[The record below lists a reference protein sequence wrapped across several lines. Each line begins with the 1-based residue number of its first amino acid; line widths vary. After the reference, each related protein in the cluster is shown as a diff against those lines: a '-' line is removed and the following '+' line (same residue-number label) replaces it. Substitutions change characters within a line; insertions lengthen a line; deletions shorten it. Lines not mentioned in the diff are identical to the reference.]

1 MTPEGRFYAGKEGGE
16 DRAGAMSSEHGG
28 RGGQRLT
35 GRRVGASRS
44 EAGGGQ
50 ARGQMLETKVAEPR
64 LQLWEGEAEGDGRG
78 GPGVEASG

>member
-16 DRAGAMSSEHGG
+16 DRAGAMSSERGG